1 MVLRWVDS
9 TRGESIVDDVGA
21 VVAFDE
27 PMGDSW
33 ESVSE
38 EVGVGD
44 EEQPTHF
51 FVLDEEAEG
60 LACIMLDVEGE
71 DGEATDLHRL
81 LACNRSEHRVVSEV

>member
-27 PMGDSW
+27 PVGDSW
-33 ESVSE
+33 KSVSE

-51 FVLDEEAEG
+51 FVLNEEAEW

-71 DGEATDLHRL
+71 DGEATYLEGL
-81 LACNRSEHRVVSEV
+81 LACNRSEHWVVSEV

>member
-1 MVLRWVDS
+1 MVLRWVNS
-9 TRGESIVDDVGA
+9 TRGESVVDDVGA

-27 PMGDSW
+27 PVGDSW
-33 ESVSE
+33 EAVSE

-44 EEQPTHF
+44 EEQSPHL
-51 FVLDEEAEG
+51 FVLNEEAEW

-81 LACNRSEHRVVSEV
+81 LAGDRSEHRVVSEV

>member
-9 TRGESIVDDVGA
+9 PRGESIVDDVGA

-33 ESVSE
+33 EAVSE

-44 EEQPTHF
+44 EEQPTHL

-60 LACIMLDVEGE
+60 FACIVLDVEGE
-71 DGEATDLHRL
+71 DGEATDLHCL